1 MDDKIVSQGKIM
13 DKYSYQKDMW
23 SPVPMLENCDHRY
36 SRNFSFKESNQQQK
50 ESNPDQETSK

>member
-1 MDDKIVSQGKIM
+1 M